1 MMSNETILPDSVA
14 IFKNIEAFDLA
25 AKAWIDDLKLETL
38 LVYIIDQV
46 DADALPVL
54 AQQFDVL
61 GYKGWKLANTE
72 DDKRSLIKKAI
83 ELHRYKGTVWAVK
96 EAMKSIGFTDAV
108 LTEHTGSS
116 WANFKVELFN
126 KSVAIT
132 DQSIADLHKMIEE
145 YKNTRSNL
153 EEVFFTIEVQDEIFL
168 TDETGIAQD
177 INVDDDV
184 HLASALFY
192 DGTGQ
197 YDGTYD
203 HSGDSDLITFE
214 PI

>member
-1 MMSNETILPDSVA
+1 MNRETIIADSVG

-25 AKAWIDDLKLETL
+25 AKAWIDDLKLEVL
-38 LVYIIDQV
+38 LVYVIDQV
-46 DADALPVL
+46 ESDALPVL

-61 GYKGWKLANTE
+61 GYRGWKLANT
-72 DDKRSLIKKAI
+72 DADRRALIKKAI
-83 ELHRYKGTVWAVK
+83 ELHRYKGTVWAVA
-96 EAMKSIGFTDAV
+96 EAMKSIGFTDAQII
-108 LTEHTGSS
+108 EHTSGH

-126 KSVAIT
+126 KSVPIT
-132 DQSIADLHKMIEE
+132 VQSIADLHKMIEE

-153 EEVFFTIEVQDEIFL
+153 EEIFITIEVQDEIIL
-168 TDETGIAQD
+168 TDSMGIAQD
-177 INVDDDV
+177 VDVNDDV

-192 DGTGQ
+192 DGQGL

-203 HSGDSDLITFE
+203 HSGDSDIITFE

>member
-1 MMSNETILPDSVA
+1 MSSETILPDSVA

-25 AKAWIDDLKLETL
+25 AKAWIDDLQLETL

-46 DADALPVL
+46 DADALPLL
-54 AQQFDVL
+54 AEQFDVL

-72 DDKRSLIKKAI
+72 DDRRNLIKKAI
-83 ELHRYKGTVWAVK
+83 ELHRYKGTPWAVK

-126 KSVAIT
+126 KSVPIT
-132 DQSIADLHKMIEE
+132 TQSIADLHKMIEE
-145 YKNTRSNL
+145 YKNARSNL
-153 EEVFFTIEVQDEIFL
+153 EEVFFTIEVQDEIVL
-168 TDETGIAQD
+168 TDDAGIAQD
-177 INVDDDV
+177 VDVNDDV

-192 DGTGQ
+192 DGQGN

-203 HSGDSDLITFE
+203 HSGDSDIITFE